1 MGIGLGLKIIS
12 DGRAKDMRRF
22 CFSGVL
28 IVLLSTCPLLA
39 AQSPVG
45 KWKTVDENSGKV
57 TSDIDIY
64 DQSGVLFGK
73 IVALMDPNDKHGKPK
88 ICIACPGADKDKPV
102 VGLVVLKDFKQSGDR
117 YKGTIM
123 DPQDGKIYTAE
134 IWVEDGNLK
143 VRGYVG
149 FFFQTRTWIK
159 GT

>member
-57 TSDIDIY
+57 FCLVEAPDAEAAHA
-64 DQSGVLFGK
+64 VHRE
-73 IVALMDPNDKHGKPK
+73 AH
-88 ICIACPGADKDKPV
+88 
-102 VGLVVLKDFKQSGDR
+102 GLVADSITEVR
-117 YKGTIM
+117 E
-123 DPQDGKIYTAE
+123 GK
-134 IWVEDGNLK
+134 
-143 VRGYVG
+143 
-149 FFFQTRTWIK
+149 
-159 GT
+159 